1 MIIWYLILK
10 IKHRNNSDQNLEKGN
25 HLRLDIQNNVEIDVI
40 KLDQLVVSSHR
51 FIIIKAAA
59 AGIYYSFFFCVLAH
73 LLLLFAGM

>member
-1 MIIWYLILK
+1 MHK
-10 IKHRNNSDQNLEKGN
+10 NNSNQNLE
-25 HLRLDIQNNVEIDVI
+25 NNVEIDVI